1 MVGVNNFGIGVRHN
15 MTKSCQKIW
24 FSAILALSLVAIW
37 CLLPLLA
44 RAFGI
49 SPPHVIN
56 DRLFAGS
63 HYEQKISLSRVD
75 TDEKLNCEVEL
86 DTPGFENWFTISPS
100 KNFPF
105 PKGEKVTQMFV
116 KVDVPKDA
124 KPGRFR
130 GSIRVRVVPEEKEVG
145 KVTVVLGARI
155 DVDLTVTSEKF
166 VEFSIRRVQILDL
179 EEGWTI
185 EVKMKIENK
194 GNVQAGPDKV
204 TLDIY
209 DSSYKDLLKSA
220 ETTKLSKIK
229 PFATEEISAFL
240 KAKLAVGQYWGEA
253 KIYKGEEV
261 IWSEKAIFTVQ
272 PKGTLPPRAGTGFAG
287 LSIWIWIIIGLVIVA
302 GIGYGIYKLDF
313 KSLKSKLKKWKK

>member
-1 MVGVNNFGIGVRHN
+1 
-15 MTKSCQKIW
+15 MTKSHQKIW
-24 FSAILALSLVAIW
+24 FSAILVLSFIIVW
-37 CLLPLLA
+37 YLLPLVA
-44 RAFGI
+44 KAFGI

-75 TDEKLNCEVEL
+75 TGEELNCEVEF
-86 DTPGFENWFTISPS
+86 DTPGFENWFTVTPS
-100 KNFPF
+100 KTFPF

-130 GSIRVRVVPEEKEVG
+130 GSIRVRVVPKEKEEG
-145 KVTVVLGARI
+145 RITIVLGARI

-166 VEFSIRRVQILDL
+166 TEFQVRRVQIPDL

-185 EVKMKIENK
+185 EIKMKIENK
-194 GNVQAGPDKV
+194 GNVKVAPDKV

-209 DSSYKDLLKSA
+209 DSSHKELLKSA

-229 PFATEEISAFL
+229 PFETKEISAFL

-253 KIYKGEEV
+253 KIYRGEEV
-261 IWSEKAIFTVQ
+261 AWHEKVIFTIK
-272 PKGTLPPRAGTGFAG
+272 PKGSLPPRAGTKFIG
-287 LSIWIWIIIGLVIVA
+287 LSIWLWIIIILVIVG
-302 GIGYGIYKLDF
+302 GIGYGIWRF
-313 KSLKSKLKKWKK
+313 KFKNLLKFRFKKK